1 MKLYIL
7 LLLIFAI
14 SLTNSQGTYFG
25 VKIYENSTNEAVSGV
40 FELVGKSKSF
50 SLRTFINIFT
60 KTQITNLTLVGENK
74 NHTIQIP

>member
-1 MKLYIL
+1 
-7 LLLIFAI
+7 
-14 SLTNSQGTYFG
+14 LTNAQGTYFG
-25 VKIYENSTNEAVSGV
+25 AKIYENSTKEAVSGV

-60 KTQITNLTLVGENK
+60 FSSITNFTLVGENK